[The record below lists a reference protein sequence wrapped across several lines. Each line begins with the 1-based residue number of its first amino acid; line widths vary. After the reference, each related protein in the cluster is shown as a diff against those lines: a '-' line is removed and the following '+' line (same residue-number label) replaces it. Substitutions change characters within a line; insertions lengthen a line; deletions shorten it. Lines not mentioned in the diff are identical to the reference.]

1 MTISFKRAA
10 ASALALSL
18 GLGLAA
24 CGSGSPHNASLNSI
38 KQPVVERTNYMLDV
52 SAGTSG
58 LTVPEKQ
65 RVAQWFEM
73 LDLGYGD
80 RVAIDDALASRAVR
94 EDIAS
99 IAARHGILLS
109 EGTPV
114 TQGFVD
120 PGDVR
125 VIVTRSKAHVPGCPD
140 WSGQFGTTLGNTMS
154 AGFGCAV
161 NSNFAAMVADP
172 EHLLEGAKGTGETT
186 VMTSNAAISS
196 FRDRKPTGGGGGDL
210 PEVKTGGN

>member
-24 CGSGSPHNASLNSI
+24 CGGNGPHNASLDSI

-58 LTVPEKQ
+58 LTVPEQQ

-80 RVAIDDALASRAVR
+80 RVAIDDALTNRAVR
-94 EDIAS
+94 EDIAA

-114 TQGFVD
+114 TQGFVN

-125 VIVTRSKAHVPGCPD
+125 VIVTRSSAHVPDCPD

-154 AGFGCAV
+154 EGFGCAV

-186 VMTSNAAISS
+186 VMTSNAAINS
-196 FRDRKPTGGGGGDL
+196 FRDRKPTGGGGTEL
-210 PEVKTGGN
+210 PEVNSGG